1 MYCESFGSI
10 TEISGQVVRV
20 GVNELENGLAKGK
33 QTERGNSYGI
43 VSDGPLGGH
52 NGRAGV
58 GSHDVVKG
66 ESDEGGLPSVVQSRS
81 SEVGGEWPR

>member
-20 GVNELENGLAKGK
+20 GVNELLGNELAMDGP
-33 QTERGNSYGI
+33 TERNNSYGI
-43 VSDGPLGGH
+43 ISDGPLGGD

-58 GSHDVVKG
+58 RSHDVVVKG
-66 ESDEGGLPSVVQSRS
+66 R
-81 SEVGGEWPR
+81 R